1 MRRRLLISTTSIALA
16 AVLLLGIPL
25 GVIGSQLLTQTVE
38 QRLEREADTAS
49 ARIAAARREGRAVD
63 AALLNDLAESG
74 HRLEVRL
81 PDGRVVAGSAQ
92 LDGNL
97 FRVDAGDAQARVQV
111 TVIAPAHERSE
122 RVGGVWLAVVV
133 LSVAAVALAVGLG
146 LLQGRRL
153 AGPLE
158 ALARRTRALGSASP
172 ARRSSSIGEIA
183 DVERALADAEERVA
197 ELLQREREFS
207 ANVSHQIRSPLTGL
221 RMRLEELEALA
232 ESDEAREEARAATA
246 QVDRLLATISELE
259 THARR
264 RETRPPT
271 TDLAAVVRDHAEHGW
286 FERFAGAGRE
296 LRVGAQ
302 DPTPVALGAG
312 PARQVVDILLDNA
325 LRHGDGPTTL
335 TVDPSDGAWARLTVE
350 DSGAGIPPGHEQ
362 RIFER
367 RHSLG
372 GGSGVGL
379 ALARDLVRAAGGELS
394 LARSQPPRFEARL
407 PTDGS

>member
-25 GVIGSQLLTQTVE
+25 GVIGSALLTQSVE
-38 QRLEREADTAS
+38 QRLEREADTAA
-49 ARIAAARREGRAVD
+49 ARIAAARRAGRPIDATLLDGIAEG
-63 AALLNDLAESG
+63 G
-74 HRLEVRL
+74 HRIQVRL
-81 PDGRVVAGSAQ
+81 PDGRVVAGGAR
-92 LDGNL
+92 LGGDVV
-97 FRVDAGDAQARVQV
+97 RVDAGDAGASAQV
-111 TVIAPAHERSE
+111 AVLAPAHERTE

-153 AGPLE
+153 VGPLE
-158 ALARRTRALGSASP
+158 ALARRTRALGSDPP
-172 ARRSSSIGEIA
+172 ARRASQIGEIA
-183 DVERALADAEERVA
+183 EVERALADAEERVA
-197 ELLQREREFS
+197 MLLQREREFS

-232 ESDEAREEARAATA
+232 ESDEARDEARAATA

-259 THARR
+259 AHARR
-264 RETRPPT
+264 REAAAPM
-271 TDLAAVVRDHAEHGW
+271 TDLAAVVREHAEHGW
-286 FERFAGAGRE
+286 RQRFAGAGRE
-296 LRVGAQ
+296 LQVGAP
-302 DPTPVALGAG
+302 DATPVALGAG

-325 LRHGDGPTTL
+325 LRHGGGATTL
-335 TVDPSDGAWARLTVE
+335 TIDPGNGTWARLTVE
-350 DSGAGIPPGHEQ
+350 DAGAGIPRGQEQ

-407 PTDGS
+407 PIDGS